1 MRILALVT
9 ARGGSKGFPGKNLAL
24 LAGRPLV
31 AWAHRALD
39 GFRAAHPHHEVIL
52 RLSTDSQE
60 IADAWPAIDSPDKLR
75 PAHLATDT
83 ASSMDVVRYEIE
95 RLPKDGKPFDAV
107 ILLQPTSPLI
117 DAGDIKR
124 VWDHIEGDWGPA
136 SLGVVKTQHPLEW
149 AKGMDTE
156 NKNRLYPRESAS
168 DADNQPRQAQKNWWM
183 PIGLYAATVEFLND
197 YGYCGF
203 YVPNVSVGAIVDPDH
218 ATDIDYESDLAVA
231 QVLKHR
237 RSGEHPFRL
246 GLREVGGKTPCF
258 VIAEA
263 GVNHNGDPAKAFDLV
278 RAAAA
283 AGADAVKFQTF
294 RAKELVG
301 ASARKA
307 AYQVTNTGGGES
319 QLAMLERLELGP
331 QVFRELKAEAEKLGL
346 VFLSTPFDRES
357 ATLLADLG
365 VVGFKLGS
373 GDLTNL
379 PFLAQ
384 IAAFK
389 RPMILSSGMATL
401 DEVEDAVATLHAHG
415 CHDVAM
421 LHCVSSYPAPIDQTN
436 LLAMD
441 SIRLAVGGPV
451 GMSDHSMGW
460 EVTLAAVARGAK
472 IIEKHLT
479 LDRTL
484 PGPDHA
490 ASIEPQEFAQMMRQ
504 IRLVES
510 ALGDGI
516 KRPAACERDT
526 AEVARRSVVAARDL
540 PAGTRLTAL
549 DLAIKRPGTGIGP
562 RHHTTLAGR
571 TLLRAVTADEPLH
584 WEDLQ

>member
-9 ARGGSKGFPGKNLAL
+9 ARGGSKGFPGKNIAR

-39 GFRAAHPHHEVIL
+39 GFRARHPQHEVIL
-52 RLSTDSQE
+52 HLSTDSPE
-60 IADAWPAIDSPDKLR
+60 IAAAWPAIDRPTRLR
-75 PAHLATDT
+75 PAVLAQDGST
-83 ASSMDVVRYEIE
+83 SMDVIIHELDQQAAAGR
-95 RLPKDGKPFDAV
+95 PCDAL

-117 DAGDIKR
+117 DVEDVERLWTPLGADAA
-124 VWDHIEGDWGPA
+124 PA
-136 SLGVVKTQHPLEW
+136 AIAMTRIVHPLAW
-149 AKGMDTE
+149 ARHRGVADRLEPAVPDANTR
-156 NKNRLYPRESAS
+156 NRQEQRSA
-168 DADNQPRQAQKNWWM
+168 WM
-183 PIGLYAATVEFLND
+183 PCGLYAARADFLRDHRTFDVTGMTVGIE
-197 YGYCGF
+197 
-203 YVPNVSVGAIVDPDH
+203 VDAAH
-218 ATDIDYESDLAVA
+218 ATDIDYPADLDQAEM
-231 QVLKHR
+231 LLR
-237 RSGEHPFRL
+237 RRHAERPFAFGARM
-246 GLREVGGKTPCF
+246 VGGNTPCF

-263 GVNHNGDPAKAFDLV
+263 GVNHNGDPAKAFALV
-278 RAAAA
+278 RAAKE

-331 QVFRELKAEAEKLGL
+331 QVFRDLKAEAEKLGL
-346 VFLSTPFDRES
+346 IFLSTPFDRES
-357 ATLLADLG
+357 AKLLADLG

-379 PFLAQ
+379 PFLAE

-389 RPMILSSGMATL
+389 KPMILSSGMATL
-401 DEVEDAVATLHAHG
+401 DEVEDAVATLHASG

-421 LHCVSSYPAPIDQTN
+421 LHCVSSYPAPVDQTN

-472 IIEKHLT
+472 VIEKHLT
-479 LDRTL
+479 LDRAL

-510 ALGDGI
+510 ALGDGV
-516 KRPAACERDT
+516 KRPAPCERDT

-540 PAGTRLTAL
+540 LVGTSLTAA
-549 DLAIKRPGTGIGP
+549 DLAIKRPGTGIEP
-562 RHHTTLAGR
+562 RHHATLTGR
-571 TLLRAVTADEPLH
+571 TLRRAVSRDEPLQ
-584 WEDLQ
+584 WEDLL

>member
-9 ARGGSKGFPGKNLAL
+9 ARGGSKGFPGKNVAL

-39 GFRAAHPHHEVIL
+39 GFRARHPQHEVIL
-52 RLSTDSQE
+52 HLSTDSPE
-60 IADAWPAIDSPDKLR
+60 IAAAWPAADRPTRLR
-75 PAHLATDT
+75 PALLAQDGST
-83 ASSMDVVRYEIE
+83 SMDVIAYELE
-95 RLPKDGKPFDAV
+95 QQSAAGKPCDAL

-117 DAGDIKR
+117 DADDVARIWAPIGADAA
-124 VWDHIEGDWGPA
+124 PA
-136 SLGVVKTQHPLEW
+136 AIAMAKVAHPLAWTRHRGVGDLLEP
-149 AKGMDTE
+149 AVMDPNT
-156 NKNRLYPRESAS
+156 RQRQDQRSA
-168 DADNQPRQAQKNWWM
+168 WM
-183 PIGLYAATVEFLND
+183 PSGLYAARADFVRTHRTFDVAGVTVGVDLD
-197 YGYCGF
+197 
-203 YVPNVSVGAIVDPDH
+203 VSH
-218 ATDIDYESDLAVA
+218 AADIDYPADLDVA
-231 QVLKHR
+231 EVLLR
-237 RSGEHPFRL
+237 RRHAERRFRL
-246 GLREVGGKTPCF
+246 GARTIGGDAPCF

-263 GVNHNGDPAKAFDLV
+263 GVNHNGDPAKALDLV

-307 AYQVTNTGGGES
+307 AYQVANTGGGES
-319 QLAMLERLELGP
+319 QLTMLERLELGP
-331 QVFRELKAEAEKLGL
+331 QVFRELKHEAEKLGL
-346 VFLSTPFDRES
+346 VFLSTPFDRVS
-357 ATLLADLG
+357 AHLLADLG

-379 PFLAQ
+379 PFLTE
-384 IAAFK
+384 IAAFG

-401 DEVEDAVATLHAHG
+401 DEVEDAVATLHAGG
-415 CHDVAM
+415 CYDVAM

-436 LLAMD
+436 LRAMD
-441 SIRLAVGGPV
+441 SLRLAVGGPV

-472 IIEKHLT
+472 VIEKHLT

-490 ASIEPQEFAQMMRQ
+490 ASIEPHELKQMMTQ

-510 ALGDGI
+510 ALGDGV
-516 KRPAACERDT
+516 KRPAPCERDT

-540 PAGTRLTAL
+540 AAGTRITAA
-549 DLAIKRPGTGIGP
+549 DLAIKRPGTGIEP
-562 RHHTTLAGR
+562 RHYVALAGR
-571 TLLRAVTADEPLH
+571 TLKRAVNADEPLH
-584 WEDLQ
+584 WEDLA